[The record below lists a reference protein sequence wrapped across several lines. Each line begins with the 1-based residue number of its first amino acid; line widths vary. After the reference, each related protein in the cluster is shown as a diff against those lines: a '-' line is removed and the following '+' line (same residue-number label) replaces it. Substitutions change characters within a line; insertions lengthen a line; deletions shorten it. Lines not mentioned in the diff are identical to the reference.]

1 MLAIHVYLT
10 AVLFLSLIGLYSMA
24 FKRNMIRI
32 LLGLEIILNAA
43 NLSFIAFSA
52 RFTGQVDL
60 LGQSIVVMSIVL
72 GGCVVAVGLSMVLN
86 AYKHYK
92 TLDVREL
99 RRLKW

>member
-1 MLAIHVYLT
+1 MLAVHVYLM
-10 AVLFLSLIGLYSMA
+10 AVLSLSIIGLYGMA

-52 RFTGQVDL
+52 RFTGQVDVL
-60 LGQSIVVMSIVL
+60 AQSLVLMSIVL
-72 GGCVVAVGLSMVLN
+72 GGCVVAVGLALVLN